1 MRRTPS
7 SMGPGTVATRVLSD
21 AGTFEVQPSVRVK
34 NYVFPGAPRRH
45 RLSMLGPG
53 GCHAVLIRISMCR
66 DWCTWGL
73 GVTCHHA
80 PVDDGRDCNLDG
92 TTGTCLDGLC
102 GAEHLCDGVLCD
114 DDNLCTDD
122 ECGWD
127 GSCVFAPAV
136 SCSDGNPCTEDECDP
151 ADGTCY
157 YVDKPN
163 GTYCSW
169 WFTSGTCEDGQCRTE

>member
-1 MRRTPS
+1 MMRYLFGFLCVCALGVVPLV
-7 SMGPGTVATRVLSD
+7 GCFDVLEGLESPCEGVD
-21 AGTFEVQPSVRVK
+21 CDDHNVCT
-34 NYVFPGAPRRH
+34 
-45 RLSMLGPG
+45 
-53 GCHAVLIRISMCR
+53 R

-127 GSCVFAPAV
+127 GRCVFAPAV

-169 WFTSGTCEDGQCRTE
+169 WLTPGTCEDGRCRTE